1 MVFLKVSNSFYQLES
16 LCAKGDAQTELVM
29 LVMLRIVEDVAVLQT
44 LEQNQRRKEIYQV
57 FDFCRISEFKKFTTK
72 LIYGFRVLLQKWQQY
87 FAFYL
92 LYLKDIIRYLN
103 CQA

>member
-1 MVFLKVSNSFYQLES
+1 

-57 FDFCRISEFKKFTTK
+57 LFAFQSEAQRHDFCKFSK
-72 LIYGFRVLLQKWQQY
+72 LT
-87 FAFYL
+87 
-92 LYLKDIIRYLN
+92 
-103 CQA
+103 